1 MQGGGTT
8 EPTGAPPQAR
18 RLLGGGEA
26 GARVRGER

>member
-18 RLLGGGEA
+18 RLLVGGEA
-26 GARVRGER
+26 GRGEGER